1 MPNGLPYPGS
11 WIFAYPVAR
20 PTEFGLA
27 AAISA
32 SNEADVAA
40 AVEVVAAVSPEP
52 LVAQVAAEASESA
65 GATPKFFA
73 LKPVVPAPVDQAVE
87 SIPEFEISP
96 ALVAEPQTNSIV
108 LAPSEDP
115 LQSEIFTDDGYFVR
129 TGSIEIVPVQTG
141 EIAVVSD
148 NVESDK
154 SDSADVVETYVS
166 SIAPVSSSSVVNS
179 KTKPDILPTRR
190 RRAKDSST
198 TSLTLLI
205 SIVLVAALSITAY
218 FFGLFG

>member
-27 AAISA
+27 ATISA
-32 SNEADVAA
+32 SKEADVAVPA
-40 AVEVVAAVSPEP
+40 DLVATVSSEPLQSEVAAGTS
-52 LVAQVAAEASESA
+52 ASA

-73 LKPVVPAPVDQAVE
+73 LKPVAPTPADQEVE

-115 LQSEIFTDDGYFVR
+115 LQSEIFTEDGYFVR

-141 EIAVVSD
+141 EIAVVLE
-148 NVESDK
+148 NVESDQ
-154 SDSADVVETYVS
+154 SDSSDAAETYAS
-166 SIAPVSSSSVVNS
+166 AITPVSSSAVVNS